1 MAKAIA
7 GLIEVTFGYAD
18 TVVLEQASLQLQLG
32 SVAGLLGRNGSGKT
46 TTMRLLVGILEP
58 LRGQVVRHAARV
70 GYLPEERGLYR
81 KTTVRTYLEFLARLE
96 GLVGAKARAV
106 SSRWLERLDLT
117 CYAETAIE
125 MLSKGNQQKVQL
137 AASLIGE
144 PELLLWDEPFSGLD
158 PVNRDLML
166 DVLEEQ
172 RRVGTSVLLSTHRI
186 ADLEELADVV
196 YILSGRHFHKVDRP
210 RAVEVYELELQRG
223 TQGAQTQSV
232 PRHELPA
239 ALAAA
244 LDRGDTVL
252 KVRPQQDLG
261 RIFQTLAAKEE
272 ESYGAP

>member
-1 MAKAIA
+1 MAESVAK
-7 GLIEVTFGYAD
+7 LVDVTFGYAD

-196 YILSGRHFHKVDRP
+196 YILSGRRFHKVDRP
-210 RAVEVYELELQRG
+210 RTVDVYDLELQHG
-223 TQGAQTQSV
+223 TQGVQTQSV